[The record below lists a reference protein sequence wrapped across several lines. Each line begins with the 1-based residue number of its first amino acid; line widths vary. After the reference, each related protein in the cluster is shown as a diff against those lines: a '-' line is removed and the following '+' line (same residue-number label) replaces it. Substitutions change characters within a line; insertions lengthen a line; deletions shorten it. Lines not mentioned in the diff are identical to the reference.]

1 MAEDSSN
8 IWSVAMAN
16 AYSGNDSEVAN
27 TLLFFQEANAN
38 DFLHT
43 LKEVNEATRSTYSC
57 STYSHA
63 FRYGIRFRP
72 QIVEDVKLQSTQ
84 SKQ

>member
-63 FRYGIRFRP
+63 SDMELGLDLDLY
-72 QIVEDVKLQSTQ
+72 KMLSC
-84 SKQ
+84 S